1 MDAIEQL
8 TRDMLPFAKLL
19 GIRFLSATAEYVTA
33 EMKVRDD
40 LCTRP
45 AVLHGGAMMALA
57 DTLGGC
63 ATSLNL
69 RDGASTTT
77 LESKTNFLAPA
88 AVGTTVRAECI
99 AIHRGRRTMVWQTR
113 ITSETAS
120 CSQSS
125 PKRRWYCRTNQRND
139 LKPFSWRNAMKLY
152 YSPLSVYSAKP
163 RIAMF
168 EKAIAH
174 ETKLVNW
181 TPATGWIKP
190 DELPRLNPKSQIPVL
205 VDGDAVIPDSTV
217 ILEYLDE
224 RVPKTPLFP
233 TGAVERARCRT
244 LEDLGDTLLAPQLG
258 VLVREVLLKPEP
270 STRDSAAVAQAKAE
284 LARQYQR
291 LDRELGKRDYL
302 CAEFSVADISCF
314 SPINIASLMEGAP
327 SPEFANVTAWLTR
340 MRNRPSVSRFLAEF
354 IDATAALRST
364 APAESAHA

>member
-1 MDAIEQL
+1 
-8 TRDMLPFAKLL
+8 
-19 GIRFLSATAEYVTA
+19 
-33 EMKVRDD
+33 
-40 LCTRP
+40 
-45 AVLHGGAMMALA
+45 
-57 DTLGGC
+57 
-63 ATSLNL
+63 
-69 RDGASTTT
+69 
-77 LESKTNFLAPA
+77 
-88 AVGTTVRAECI
+88 
-99 AIHRGRRTMVWQTR
+99 
-113 ITSETAS
+113 
-120 CSQSS
+120 
-125 PKRRWYCRTNQRND
+125 
-139 LKPFSWRNAMKLY
+139 MKLY

-168 EKAIAH
+168 EKGIAH

-190 DELPRLNPKSQIPVL
+190 DELPRLNPKAQIPVL
-205 VDGDAVIPDSTV
+205 VDGDAVIPDSTI

-258 VLVREVLLKPEP
+258 VLVREVLLKPDP

-302 CAEFSVADISCF
+302 CAEFSVADIACF

-354 IDATAALRST
+354 IDATAALRPT